1 MTGHDT
7 RSCARGAHDAAREAA
22 EADTDAGESAT
33 PFAPGGAGRQNTR
46 PGASVAA
53 GSVGV
58 GAFAPGLH
66 ADRAG
71 EAEPAGVSRAKGG
84 NGNGKHKTADADKTS
99 AKEKEDTVVDAE
111 HVRVIEAL
119 LFASAEPVGE
129 RALARYLPE
138 GVKLKTVLEELQR
151 LYAGRGINLV
161 PAGKT
166 WAFRTAP
173 DLGARLKIEV
183 EVARKPSRP
192 AVETLAIVAYHQPVT
207 RAEIEEIRGV
217 QISRGTLDWLFERGW
232 VRPGPRREVPGRPV
246 TWLTTDAFLDHFGL
260 ASEKDLPGVEELAAA
275 GLLDARPALNAYR
288 ARGELAGEDELVD
301 TAPAETEEG
310 AIPEPLDP
318 DGGDASDD
326 AAKKG

>member
-1 MTGHDT
+1 MTAPDDATETAVTAGVTPLGVH
-7 RSCARGAHDAAREAA
+7 SHDA
-22 EADTDAGESAT
+22 SA
-33 PFAPGGAGRQNTR
+33 N
-46 PGASVAA
+46 
-53 GSVGV
+53 
-58 GAFAPGLH
+58 
-66 ADRAG
+66 
-71 EAEPAGVSRAKGG
+71 ENPA
-84 NGNGKHKTADADKTS
+84 
-99 AKEKEDTVVDAE
+99 VDPD
-111 HVRVIEAL
+111 HVRVLEAL

-129 RALARYLPE
+129 RTLARYLPE

-161 PAGKT
+161 QAGKT

-183 EVARKPSRP
+183 EVARKPSRA

-207 RAEIEEIRGV
+207 RAEIEDIRGV
-217 QISRGTLDWLFERGW
+217 QISKGTLDWLFERGW

-246 TWLTTDAFLDHFGL
+246 TWLTTDTFLDHFGL

-301 TAPAETEEG
+301 IDPAGSGEE
-310 AIPEPLDP
+310 ASPEPLDP
-318 DGGDASDD
+318 DGGDASGG

>member
-1 MTGHDT
+1 MIMEEQVD
-7 RSCARGAHDAAREAA
+7 AREAA
-22 EADTDAGESAT
+22 VAAPDAGEGAV
-33 PFAPGGAGRQNTR
+33 PFAHASEPDSGFRAKRGNGRHRKT
-46 PGASVAA
+46 PD
-53 GSVGV
+53 
-58 GAFAPGLH
+58 
-66 ADRAG
+66 ADN
-71 EAEPAGVSRAKGG
+71 EPANEKVE
-84 NGNGKHKTADADKTS
+84 TA
-99 AKEKEDTVVDAE
+99 VDID

-119 LFASAEPVGE
+119 LFASAEPLSE

-138 GVKLKTVLEELQR
+138 GVKLKAVVEELQR

-161 PAGKT
+161 QAGKT
-166 WAFRTAP
+166 WAFRTAT

-183 EVARKPSRP
+183 EVARKPSRA

-207 RAEIEEIRGV
+207 RAEIEDIRGV
-217 QISRGTLDWLFERGW
+217 QISKGTLDWLFERGW
-232 VRPGPRREVPGRPV
+232 VKPGPRREVPGRPV

-301 TAPAETEEG
+301 IDVAGTEE
-310 AIPEPLDP
+310 AIEPEPLDP
-318 DGGDASDD
+318 DDGDDSGGDATEG